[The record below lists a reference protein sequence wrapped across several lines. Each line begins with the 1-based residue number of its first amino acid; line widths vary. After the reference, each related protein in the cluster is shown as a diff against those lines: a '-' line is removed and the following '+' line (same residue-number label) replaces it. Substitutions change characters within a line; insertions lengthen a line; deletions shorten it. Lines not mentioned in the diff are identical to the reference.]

1 MEPPRGFNQ
10 GSTGVSQG
18 GRRAGVSERE
28 RGRQGRQHEVGAGDG
43 KYAFVAFG
51 FGR

>member
-28 RGRQGRQHEVGAGDG
+28 RGRQGRQHKVGEGDDR
-43 KYAFVAFG
+43 YVFIAFG